1 MKASVVIERMA
12 ARRKCMIKR
21 RAGLLELKNR
31 PDLRVLFHK
40 LLIPK
45 ITLPK
50 STSAKPASSMAN
62 VTLISIKNQE

>member
-1 MKASVVIERMA
+1 MKASVAIEKIA

-40 LLIPK
+40 LLISQDYTPK
-45 ITLPK
+45 EYY
-50 STSAKPASSMAN
+50 SRFGNSCPAVNSG
-62 VTLISIKNQE
+62 VLK